1 MNSQNNRPSGSRRR
15 GQSGRNR
22 RPNGAR
28 GTGRSAAPEEARRV
42 KPKSLIDKIIGFFT
56 GGSSKPAPSRG
67 PQLRSRPAI
76 TAEDQQE
83 RQRGNR
89 SGEPKK
95 QRPSRKPELV
105 EVTSPKLYVGNLS
118 FDATESDL
126 SELFNGVGS
135 VQTAE
140 VVSHRDTQRSKGF
153 AFVTMTSVDEAQR
166 AVTELHDK
174 DFMGRKLVVSGAKTS
189 DVRSYTPSDRE

>member
-1 MNSQNNRPSGSRRR
+1 MTPQNNRPSGNRRR

-22 RPNGAR
+22 RNNRAPGAER
-28 GTGRSAAPEEARRV
+28 AAAPTPNRPARPKSFLEKVVAFLKGSPRPAPARRQTLA
-42 KPKSLIDKIIGFFT
+42 SQ
-56 GGSSKPAPSRG
+56 PA
-67 PQLRSRPAI
+67 QTHDDRPV
-76 TAEDQQE
+76 
-83 RQRGNR
+83 RQRG
-89 SGEPKK
+89 SKSDEPKR
-95 QRPSRKPELV
+95 RPSRKPELV

-118 FDATESDL
+118 FEATESDL

-153 AFVTMTSVDEAQR
+153 AFVTMTSVEEAQR

-174 DFMGRKLVVSGAKTS
+174 EFMGRKLVVSGAKTS
-189 DVRSYTPSDRE
+189 DVRSYTPTER